1 MISHPIDPKV
11 LAAQFESRFGDWPQI
26 YRAPGRVNLI
36 GDHTDYNDGFVLPAA
51 IGFYCWAA
59 ISRRSDNTFVIFS
72 ENVQETI
79 TAQLEN
85 LSRDAFAKWS
95 RYPLGVIQQL
105 ANSGCRLDGANICIS
120 SEVPMG
126 AGLSSSAA
134 IEVATAYALLG
145 LFDYEIEPTRVALL
159 CQKAENEFVGARCG
173 IMDQFVSS
181 HGQARHALFLDCRSL
196 EYRKIRIPDG
206 MRLIICNTMVQ
217 RELGSSDSLYN
228 ARRAECEEGVRRLA
242 EVLSDVRAL
251 RDVTLAELEKCRD
264 RLSDVVYRR
273 CRHVISENERVGQ
286 MASALESNNMGLVG
300 KLMAASHRSL
310 RDDYEVSCPEL
321 DLMVRLAT
329 QQQGVHGTRMTGAGF
344 GGCTVSMV
352 DAEFTPQFQSRV
364 ATTYLAETG
373 RTPEIYNCDASEGAG
388 RVSVESQASDK
399 PA

>member
-11 LAAQFESRFGDWPQI
+11 LAAQFESRFGGWPQI

-105 ANSGCRLDGANICIS
+105 ANSGYRLDGANICIS

-273 CRHVISENERVGQ
+273 CRHVITENERVGQ
-286 MASALESNNMGLVG
+286 MASALESSNMDLVAR
-300 KLMAASHRSL
+300 LMAASHRSL
-310 RDDYEVSCPEL
+310 RDDYDVSCAEL
-321 DLMVRLAT
+321 DLMVLLAT
-329 QQQGVHGTRMTGAGF
+329 QQEGVHGARMTGAGF
-344 GGCTVSMV
+344 GGCTVNMV
-352 DAEFTPQFQSRV
+352 DAEFAPQFQSRV
-364 ATTYLAETG
+364 AAAYLAETG
-373 RTPEIYNCDASEGAG
+373 RTPEIYNCEAAEGAG